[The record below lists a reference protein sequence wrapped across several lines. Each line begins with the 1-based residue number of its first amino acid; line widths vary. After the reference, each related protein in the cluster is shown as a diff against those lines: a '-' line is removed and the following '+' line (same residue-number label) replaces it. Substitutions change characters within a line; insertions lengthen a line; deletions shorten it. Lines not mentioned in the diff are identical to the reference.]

1 MAEFKLTNKAVE
13 DLSKIWD
20 YSFEVWSEK
29 QADKYYESLIS
40 DCREIAKSPHLGK
53 NYDGITQG
61 LLGFKSNR
69 HIIFYR
75 LFMHNTQ
82 KIQLK
87 LENGKGN
94 IQLST
99 LIRIFEQGLNR
110 KIGLRFL

>member
-40 DCREIAKSPHLGK
+40 DCREIAKNPHLGK

-61 LLGFKSNR
+61 LLGFKSNQ

-75 LFMHNTQ
+75 YLNDNFVEITRILHERMD
-82 KIQLK
+82 LK
-87 LENGKGN
+87 K
-94 IQLST
+94 
-99 LIRIFEQGLNR
+99 RITE
-110 KIGLRFL
+110 